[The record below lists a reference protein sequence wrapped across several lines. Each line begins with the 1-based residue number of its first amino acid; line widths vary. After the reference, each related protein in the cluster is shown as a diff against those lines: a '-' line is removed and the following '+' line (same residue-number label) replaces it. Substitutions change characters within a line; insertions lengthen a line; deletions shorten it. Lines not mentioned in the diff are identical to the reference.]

1 MVEAREE
8 DLPEGERVEGECFPL
23 AATAEE
29 WMRWAEGCSNP
40 GQLIAWLVQTGRLGE
55 YPELAALIDVPQDA
69 QWHPEGPVHT
79 HTDFVLAAAG
89 RIADREGLH
98 GTERAILLF
107 AALTHDL
114 GKPKTTVQ
122 RLKRGELRWTAYGHD
137 QEGVPIAARLLRRL
151 GISEEIV
158 ACVLPLVERHMAFR
172 DFTGNE
178 TGAKVIRRM
187 ALRLA
192 PATLRQLGY
201 LIEADYSGRPPLPQG
216 LPPSARHMLVLAE
229 RFGVL
234 DGCEPEDVASRRDA
248 ETQRRREG

>member
-1 MVEAREE
+1 MVEPLEE
-8 DLPEGERVEGECFPL
+8 DVPDEEQLAGDGFPL

-29 WMRWAEGCSNP
+29 WMRWTAECLRP
-40 GQLIAWLVQTGRLGE
+40 GQLIAWLSETGRLDE
-55 YPELAALIDVPQDA
+55 YPELAALVGVPQDA

-79 HTDFVLAAAG
+79 HTDLVLAAAG
-89 RIADREGLH
+89 RIADREGLR
-98 GTERAILLF
+98 GTERAILMF

-137 QEGVPIAARLLRRL
+137 QEGVPIAARLLRRI
-151 GISEEIV
+151 GISEEIIV
-158 ACVLPLVERHMAFR
+158 CVLPLVERHMAFR

-187 ALRLA
+187 AQRLV

-216 LPPSARHMLVLAE
+216 LPASAQHMLVLAE
-229 RFGVL
+229 RYGVL
-234 DGCEPEDVASRRDA
+234 DGCDPDPE
-248 ETQRRREG
+248 